1 MQQTLTP
8 NDLIAYLYN
17 ETSASQTMAVREA
30 LHRDPALQFELR
42 ELRQA
47 QRELPRVKFN
57 APARILDRVRRY
69 GRAAAFEQQ
78 A

>member
-1 MQQTLTP
+1 MQQTFTP
-8 NDLIAYLYN
+8 NDLVAYLYN
-17 ETSASQTMAVREA
+17 ETTAGQMLAIREA
-30 LHRDPALQFELR
+30 LHRDPALQSELR

-57 APARILDRVRRY
+57 APARTLDRVRHY
-69 GRAAAFEQQ
+69 SRAAALEEQ